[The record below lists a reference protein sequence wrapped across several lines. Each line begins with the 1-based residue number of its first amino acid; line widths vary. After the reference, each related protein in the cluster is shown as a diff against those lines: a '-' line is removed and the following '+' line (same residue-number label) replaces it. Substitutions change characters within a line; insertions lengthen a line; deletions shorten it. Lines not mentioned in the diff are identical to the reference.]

1 MGMHKKTSPR
11 AIWGYKAFCCFWV
24 EDRLWFKAELRQ
36 DPRRRVSE
44 GGYPMSGIGPLVS
57 WYHEW
62 GVDEVWGSSPRPFA
76 FEGGRPLPVT
86 QTVLKSHGQEGPFLG
101 VGTGAASQDVSHPK
115 HLASLGTLAD
125 LRRALEQFTGCALK
139 DTATTTVFSDG
150 NPKARVMVIGEAP
163 GADEDLQ
170 GKPFVGLS
178 GQLLDKMLA
187 AIGLTRE
194 TVYISN
200 IVPWRPPGNRQPSSS
215 EIALCLPFI
224 QKHISLIAPEVIL
237 VVGGV
242 AAKSLLGRTEGITRL
257 RGLWTDHTSPYLES
271 SIPVLA
277 TFHPAYLL
285 RSPGQKREAWK
296 DMRILKARLNRKT

>member
-1 MGMHKKTSPR
+1 
-11 AIWGYKAFCCFWV
+11 
-24 EDRLWFKAELRQ
+24 
-36 DPRRRVSE
+36 
-44 GGYPMSGIGPLVS
+44 
-57 WYHEW
+57 
-62 GVDEVWGSSPRPFA
+62 
-76 FEGGRPLPVT
+76 
-86 QTVLKSHGQEGPFLG
+86 
-101 VGTGAASQDVSHPK
+101 
-115 HLASLGTLAD
+115 
-125 LRRALEQFTGCALK
+125 
-139 DTATTTVFSDG
+139 
-150 NPKARVMVIGEAP
+150 MVIGEAP

-200 IVPWRPPGNRQPSSS
+200 IVPWRPPGIRQPSSS